1 MPGIRE
7 RELLMNANHSQMCK
21 FASPFHP
28 DYVMVAKNLA
38 ELAERA
44 VGAPNVV
51 QSSGI
56 IRSGSLIPGE
66 SLLQPAFSLMS
77 NFFTSMIY
85 D

>member
-44 VGAPNVV
+44 VGASNAV

-56 IRSGSLIPGE
+56 IPSGIPIPGE
-66 SLLQPAFSLMS
+66 NLHQPVTYIKFSLLA
-77 NFFTSMIY
+77 
-85 D
+85 